1 MKLAKLLGPYCN
13 KLPCNKFSTE
23 LINIPTKDPFQQCV
37 KYFISGRQWKKRYT
51 DCFQAVNV
59 ISITIIII
67 IIIIIIFICA
77 QNRIF
82 FACSSK
88 ESCAKLDQNTLRNYL
103 TIKLKMQTPIRR
115 VTMTHGVLRK
125 SFP

>member
-1 MKLAKLLGPYCN
+1 MCEIFHFGAAVEEKIHGL
-13 KLPCNKFSTE
+13 FSGCE
-23 LINIPTKDPFQQCV
+23 
-37 KYFISGRQWKKRYT
+37 RY
-51 DCFQAVNV
+51 
-59 ISITIIII
+59 IYRHHHHHHH
-67 IIIIIIFICA
+67 IIIIFICT

-103 TIKLKMQTPIRR
+103 TIKLEIQTPIRR

>member
-1 MKLAKLLGPYCN
+1 MKLAKLLGPSRN

-23 LINIPTKDPFQQCV
+23 LINIPIKDPFQQCV

-59 ISITIIII
+59 ISIAIIII
-67 IIIIIIFICA
+67 IIIIIIFICT

-103 TIKLKMQTPIRR
+103 TIKLKIQTPIRR